1 MIYLKNTA
9 LHLASEN
16 NREHV
21 VQYLLDSGA
30 EFLFNNDKMSFFD
43 IAIKNKHQEVLMA
56 ILTNQRFINCV
67 MRYIPLTWYWLLI
80 NLRWEEA
87 LDLKSTEYKTPFMG
101 IIQLSSEIT
110 RAVMDRCV
118 TRTAAPA
125 GDDCKSIVNYSF

>member
-1 MIYLKNTA
+1 MWQYIA
-9 LHLASEN
+9 LTYN
-16 NREHV
+16 C
-21 VQYLLDSGA
+21 LL
-30 EFLFNNDKMSFFD
+30 
-43 IAIKNKHQEVLMA
+43 
-56 ILTNQRFINCV
+56 T
-67 MRYIPLTWYWLLI
+67 

-125 GDDCKSIVNYSF
+125 DDDCKSIVNYSF